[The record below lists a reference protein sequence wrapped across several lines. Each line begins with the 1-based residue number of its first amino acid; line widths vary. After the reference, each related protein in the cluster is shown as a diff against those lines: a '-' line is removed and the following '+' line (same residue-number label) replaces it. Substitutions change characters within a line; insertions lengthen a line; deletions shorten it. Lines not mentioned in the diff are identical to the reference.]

1 MNTEPERS
9 TRRLAAA
16 QGGYYV
22 LTGAWTIV
30 SPGSFEALAGP
41 RSDRRLAS
49 SFGVLVAGV
58 GALLIR
64 SRGANARATG
74 LACAASIAVADVIK
88 ATEPRAP
95 RAAHLADALVQ
106 LLFVAAWAAIGGSR
120 EPRGPTVERGATNV
134 AASAPAQ
141 PPSLSVDEISEQS
154 FPASDP
160 PPYWARGAIVNDRHP
175 AA

>member
-1 MNTEPERS
+1 MSTEPERS

-22 LTGAWTIV
+22 LTGIWTIV

-64 SRGANARATG
+64 SRGANARAAG
-74 LACAASIAVADVIK
+74 LASAASIAVADVIR
-88 ATEPRAP
+88 ATEPRAA
-95 RAAHLADALVQ
+95 RAAYLADALVQ

-120 EPRGPTVERGATNV
+120 EPRGPTVEGAATNV

-160 PPYWARGAIVNDRHP
+160 PPYWARGAIVDDRHP